1 MQKISM
7 DELTSPSSSSS
18 FMSFCQDSYPPLQQ
32 RLQFILQSRPEWW
45 VYAIFWQASKDA
57 TGRLVLSWGDGHFRG
72 TEEFAAK
79 ACCKQNQ
86 LKFGFNLERKMTNK
100 ESQTLFSDDMEM
112 DRLAD
117 VDAIDYEWF
126 YTVSVTRSFAVEDG
140 ILGKTFG
147 SWAFIWLTGNHELQ
161 MYECERVKEARMH
174 GVQTLVCIS
183 TTCGV
188 VELGSSNTIDK
199 DWSLVQ
205 LCKSIFG
212 GDTACLVSKEPSH
225 ESQIQIPNT
234 CLLDIGTFSASQK
247 ETFTQKQNEDDKN
260 KKDATGQGRSSSDS
274 ARSDSDGNFTAGNT
288 DRFKKRGR
296 KQLNGEELP
305 INHVEAE
312 RQRRERL
319 NHRFYALRS
328 AVPNVSKMDKA
339 SLLADAVTYIKELKA
354 TVDELQS
361 KLEAVSKKSKSTNV
375 TDNQSTDSMIDHMR
389 SSSSYKAKGMEL
401 DVTIVGSEAMIRF
414 LSPDVN
420 YPAAR
425 LMDVLR
431 EVEFKVHHA
440 SMSSIKEMVLQD
452 VVVRVP
458 DGLTDEEVVRSAILQ
473 RMQN

>member
-1 MQKISM
+1 MEEI
-7 DELTSPSSSSS
+7 TSPSSTSS
-18 FMSFCQDSYPPLQQ
+18 FMSFCQDTCPPLQQ

-72 TEEFAAK
+72 TKEFAAK
-79 ACCKQNQ
+79 ACNKLNQ
-86 LKFGFNLERKMTNK
+86 PKFGFNLERKMINK
-100 ESQTLFSDDMEM
+100 ESPTIFGDDMDM

-117 VDAIDYEWF
+117 VEVIDYEWF

-140 ILGKTFG
+140 ILGRAFG
-147 SWAFIWLTGNHELQ
+147 SGAFIWLTGNHELQ
-161 MYECERVKEARMH
+161 MFGCERVKEARMH
-174 GVQTLVCIS
+174 GIQTLACIS

-205 LCKSIFG
+205 LCKSLFE
-212 GDTACLVSKEPSH
+212 GDSACLVSKEPSH
-225 ESQIQIPNT
+225 DSQLHILNT
-234 CLLDIGTFSASQK
+234 SFLDISMFSASQK
-247 ETFTQKQNEDDKN
+247 ETSTEKQIEGDK
-260 KKDATGQGRSSSDS
+260 KKDVTGQGRSSSDS
-274 ARSDSDGNFTAGNT
+274 ARSDSDGNFAAGNT

-296 KQLNGEELP
+296 KQLNGKELP
-305 INHVEAE
+305 LNHVEAE

-328 AVPNVSKMDKA
+328 VVPNVSKMDKA

-354 TVDELQS
+354 KVDELES
-361 KLEAVSKKSKSTNV
+361 KLQAVSKKSKSTNV
-375 TDNQSTDSMIDHMR
+375 ADNQSTDSMIDHIR
-389 SSSSYKAKGMEL
+389 ASSIYKTKAMEL
-401 DVTIVGSEAMIRF
+401 EVKIVGSEAMIRF

-431 EVEFKVHHA
+431 EIEFKVHHA

-452 VVVRVP
+452 VVARVP
-458 DGLTDEEVVRSAILQ
+458 DGLTNEDVVRSAILQ